1 MVVTAE
7 VDSDSFSSLLEET
20 DDAVSVVI
28 APDEEADVVVVSEF
42 SVLSVDEDCSP
53 LVSSDD
59 SSLAAGVV
67 VSVRDAVVPI
77 PDACVSWEESSASVV
92 SVMLEETLS
101 AVDVVESSGACVVR
115 SDDSTSSEEAFAVV
129 RSESNV
135 SEVSVAGALA
145 VVVMKLDSP
154 PSIPDESSTT
164 PDGVLSSVGN

>member
-1 MVVTAE
+1 
-7 VDSDSFSSLLEET
+7 
-20 DDAVSVVI
+20 
-28 APDEEADVVVVSEF
+28 
-42 SVLSVDEDCSP
+42 
-53 LVSSDD
+53 
-59 SSLAAGVV
+59 
-67 VSVRDAVVPI
+67 
-77 PDACVSWEESSASVV
+77 
-92 SVMLEETLS
+92 
-101 AVDVVESSGACVVR
+101 VDVVESSGACVVR